1 MRPIPCCL
9 AATLVALALVACT
22 DSTEPGL
29 GPPAKLVIQAGGV
42 AQTAL
47 FGQAVPTAPAVLV
60 TDAGSHPVPGVA
72 VAFAIASGGGS
83 LSSTTQMTNSSGV
96 ASVAWTLGNTFGA
109 NTMTAAAAGLPP
121 VTFSATAI
129 LSEGELIAFN
139 LTDPAGDFRTYS
151 SSEPYPPVAPIDLLS
166 LRGEFKRDSLIL
178 TATFA
183 DPPFSIRGY
192 VEFDID
198 DDQSTGT
205 PFISTF
211 YGGSGNLGRDYVL
224 SFDAGTA
231 GILAGAAY
239 NPVAVQ
245 VSYTANTV
253 VLRVP
258 MSLLGNDDGNF
269 SFVGVIGPLD
279 KTSDVFPNGGLTTVR
294 H

>member
-1 MRPIPCCL
+1 MRPNHCYL
-9 AATLVALALVACT
+9 AATLVALALVACA
-22 DSTEPGL
+22 DSTDPGL
-29 GPPAKLVIQAGGV
+29 GPPARLLIQAG
-42 AQTAL
+42 AEPQTAL
-47 FGQAVPTAPAVLV
+47 FGRAVPTAPAVLV
-60 TDAGSHPVPGVA
+60 TDASNRPVPGIVVTFA
-72 VAFAIASGGGS
+72 VVGGGGS
-83 LSSTTQMTNSSGV
+83 VSGTTQTTDSNGL
-96 ASVAWTLGNTFGA
+96 ASVAWRLGNTFGA
-109 NTMTAAAAGLPP
+109 NLLTATAAGLPH
-121 VTFSATAI
+121 VSFNATAI
-129 LSEGELIAFN
+129 LSEAVVIAFN

-231 GILAGAAY
+231 GILQGAVY
-239 NPVAVQ
+239 SPVAVQ
-245 VSYTANTV
+245 VSYSANTV